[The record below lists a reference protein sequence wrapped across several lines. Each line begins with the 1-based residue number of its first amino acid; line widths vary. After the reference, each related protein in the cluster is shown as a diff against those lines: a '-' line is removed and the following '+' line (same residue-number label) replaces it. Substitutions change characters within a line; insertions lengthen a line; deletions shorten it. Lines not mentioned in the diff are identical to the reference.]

1 MYLQSIMIVLR
12 CFLFRLLAFLNM
24 RALSSFAS
32 SIGQIPAPLRER
44 QFKHSN
50 LYQTTFKKDMNDC
63 LSFFFLQKLLAEVM
77 MLKNSYFRTDSKC
90 DAFRERERSL
100 GTQSLIT
107 GSIPF
112 LTPTD
117 KGKRGLSV
125 SLWFEK
131 NLIVWQYNKDAS
143 SF

>member
-77 MLKNSYFRTDSKC
+77 MLKISYFMTDSKC

-100 GTQSLIT
+100 GTPPENRFNSLPYPNWQREERII
-107 GSIPF
+107 SF
-112 LTPTD
+112 SLVWE
-117 KGKRGLSV
+117 KLNSV
-125 SLWFEK
+125 A
-131 NLIVWQYNKDAS
+131 V
-143 SF
+143 